1 MKMKRKKN
9 QDDEL
14 SLVNPGKLFYLM
26 GASGAGKDSL
36 INYARHHLSDPTRFK
51 FVRRQI
57 TRPTHSNDN
66 NNDDYLSPAEFERQ
80 QVAGNFAMSWERNG
94 INYGITSGINSWL
107 KTGAHV
113 IINGSRHHY
122 PTARKTYPDLY
133 AIWITANSTILRQ
146 RLQKR
151 GRETPEKINERMQ
164 SADRFRPPEL
174 NSDDKFSII
183 ENNGP
188 LVEAGEQ
195 FLQILLQGNR

>member
-1 MKMKRKKN
+1 MKMENKKN
-9 QDDEL
+9 QDNKV
-14 SLVNPGKLFYLM
+14 SLVNQGKLFYLM

-36 INYARHHLSDPTRFK
+36 INYARQHLNDPARFK

-57 TRPTHSNDN
+57 TRPTKPGDN

-80 QVAGNFAMSWERNG
+80 NAAGDFAMSWERHG
-94 INYGITSGINSWL
+94 TRYGITNEINFWL
-107 KTGAHV
+107 KAGLHV

-133 AIWITANSTILRQ
+133 AIWITANPEILWQ

-151 GRETPEKINERMQ
+151 KRETPDKIKERMA
-164 SADRFRPPEL
+164 SATSFTLP
-174 NSDDKFSII
+174 NSSSKYSII

-188 LVEAGEQ
+188 LIEAGEQ
-195 FLQILLQGNR
+195 FLRILSP